1 MREAEIQFC
10 NPSNQS
16 YQFQLCQITSK
27 VIFHIGTRIE
37 SRKNSTGPKLFDEA
51 SLSSAA
57 QLKANKVDQ
66 KTGSSYYFAAATPF
80 LELGHKLLTDIRVEY
95 EVSFEDILLMPTIE
109 KLESYPAFTTTKM
122 NSWMRASL
130 RSVLN
135 FSASSAHIHTL
146 GKIIFQI
153 CHLFWNCIIIQ
164 VTMPL
169 FGCLIRILQTVDGA
183 YETWLKIVNIWTI
196 FRYQF

>member
-1 MREAEIQFC
+1 MLMREAEIQFC

-66 KTGSSYYFAAATPF
+66 KTGFSYYF
-80 LELGHKLLTDIRVEY
+80 
-95 EVSFEDILLMPTIE
+95 
-109 KLESYPAFTTTKM
+109 
-122 NSWMRASL
+122 
-130 RSVLN
+130 RSG
-135 FSASSAHIHTL
+135 S
-146 GKIIFQI
+146 
-153 CHLFWNCIIIQ
+153 
-164 VTMPL
+164 
-169 FGCLIRILQTVDGA
+169 
-183 YETWLKIVNIWTI
+183 
-196 FRYQF
+196 